1 MADATHFSCCGISV
15 DISCSIGV
23 ALFDDKTGAFGE
35 LYRKADAAMYR
46 TKQSSDSNYIINTD

>member
-1 MADATHFSCCGISV
+1 M